1 MNATRRV
8 RRAGRALCCRRRE
21 EELLIVLSTF
31 VVCFVLFAR

>member
-1 MNATRRV
+1 MNATRRL
-8 RRAGRALCCRRRE
+8 RRAGRALCCRRPE

>member
-1 MNATRRV
+1 MNATRRL